1 MLFVMADENPDG
13 LFSKPKEVKRGR
25 RAGLT
30 GDLFNEENQGEET
43 PPFQRKTG
51 GWAEES
57 KPGKRSRRQQQQQ
70 QDRRLDVLALNDDS
84 TKKDEDE
91 NDEMPVIPDLE
102 DVYDEEMTTQ
112 IAAPPSV
119 QVNRLDTFRKL
130 DTDLHRHAGLS
141 TLGGEIDL
149 KLLTKV
155 LYPESDVLEDDVP
168 WEWDR
173 LFAEVA
179 SELQQEWKKSS
190 KTTDSP
196 VKDDRS

>member
-1 MLFVMADENPDG
+1 M
-13 LFSKPKEVKRGR
+13 KKTRVKRRLRFKEKLEDGPK
-25 RAGLT
+25 
-30 GDLFNEENQGEET
+30 NQSRE
-43 PPFQRKTG
+43 RDRN
-51 GWAEES
+51 S
-57 KPGKRSRRQQQQQ
+57 KSGTAVPSFDCRRQQQQQ